1 MALPM
6 EDRILLQDTLV
17 SLSLDD
23 RVIDDIM
30 KMLEEQKVEL
40 LQTPLP
46 DIQESWFG
54 DSRTGG
60 YRLATNTMQA
70 STVVAK
76 SLDEMLIGLEDYREL
91 ISTYANDVRA
101 TDENI
106 SVSLAKFTNA
116 VACTDGVPATTCTP
130 PTENP

>member
-1 MALPM
+1 MSLPR
-6 EDRILLQDTLV
+6 EDQILLQDTLV

-23 RVIDDIM
+23 RLIDEIM
-30 KMLEEQKVEL
+30 SMLDEQRVEL
-40 LQTPLP
+40 LDRPLP

-60 YRLATNTMQA
+60 YRLATNAMQA
-70 STVVAK
+70 STVVAD
-76 SLDEMLIGLEDYREL
+76 SLAEMLMGLEQYNEL
-91 ISTYANDVRA
+91 LRTFANDMRA
-101 TDENI
+101 TDDNI
-106 SVSLAKFTNA
+106 GVSMTKFENA